1 MYHFKCFSLLDG
13 HASKQQVSSVQEG
26 EFGVKCPVVPEQ
38 DGRQA
43 LTYTWSSDTLP
54 NFPELFKNLF
64 PIL

>member
-43 LTYTWSSDTLP
+43 LTYT
-54 NFPELFKNLF
+54 
-64 PIL
+64 